1 MALHSADKRALV
13 AGGTGRIGRAV
24 AARLEAD
31 GFAVFAAG
39 RADGD
44 LRGPTG
50 AGQLVDRA
58 VERLGGLDLVVHSA
72 GAGFAPAALAD
83 VTETLWDEAFDVT
96 AKGTFFLAQAAAPAL
111 RASHGTLVIVEDVA
125 SYQAWT
131 SFPAHSAA
139 KAAQAM
145 LTRVLA
151 RALAPEV
158 RVCGVAPGPVA
169 VAAEQVERRAA
180 ETLLGRV
187 GSPED
192 VADAVAYLAGARYVT
207 GSTLVV
213 DGGRSLKPAGGRSRR
228 SS

>member
-1 MALHSADKRALV
+1 MRTATCGGPQGARELV
-13 AGGTGRIGRAV
+13 ALA
-24 AARLEAD
+24 L
-31 GFAVFAAG
+31 
-39 RADGD
+39 
-44 LRGPTG
+44 
-50 AGQLVDRA
+50 
-58 VERLGGLDLVVHSA
+58 ERLGRLDLVVHSA
-72 GAGFAPAALAD
+72 GGGFVPAALAD
-83 VTETLWDEAFDVT
+83 VTEELWDEALDVT

-111 RASHGTLVIVEDVA
+111 REAHGTLVIVEDVA
-125 SYQAWT
+125 SFQAWT

-169 VAAEQVERRAA
+169 VEPGQEERRAA

-192 VADAVAYLAGARYVT
+192 VADAVAYLAGGRLRDRDDARRRRRALAEIRPGGDSVEAL
-207 GSTLVV
+207 SD
-213 DGGRSLKPAGGRSRR
+213 DGDPTPYDATRDQRR
-228 SS
+228 

>member
-1 MALHSADKRALV
+1 MPLHSTDKRALV
-13 AGGTGRIGRAV
+13 AGGTGRVGRAI

-31 GFAVFAAG
+31 GFGVLAAG

-44 LRGPTG
+44 LRGPDG
-50 AGQLVDRA
+50 ARTLVARA
-58 VERLGGLDLVVHSA
+58 LDELGRLDLVVHCA
-72 GAGFAPAALAD
+72 GAGFVPASIAD
-83 VTETLWDEAFDVT
+83 VTEELWDEAFDVT

-111 RASHGTLVIVEDVA
+111 RATHGTLVIVEDVA

-169 VAAEQVERRAA
+169 VEPGQEERRAA

-192 VADAVAYLAGARYVT
+192 VADAVAYLAAASYVT
-207 GSTLVV
+207 GTTIVV
-213 DGGRSLKPAGGRSRR
+213 DGGRSLKTGRGVIP
-228 SS
+228 

>member
-1 MALHSADKRALV
+1 MALPSADKRALI
-13 AGGTGRIGRAV
+13 AGGTGRVGRAI

-31 GFAVFAAG
+31 GFGILAAG

-44 LRGPTG
+44 LRRPEG
-50 AGQLVDRA
+50 ARDLVRLA
-58 VERLGGLDLVVHSA
+58 LERLGRLDLVVHCA
-72 GAGFAPAALAD
+72 GSGFVPASVAD
-83 VTETLWDEAFDVT
+83 VTEELWDEALDVT

-111 RASHGTLVIVEDVA
+111 REARGTLVIVEDVA
-125 SYQAWT
+125 SFQAWT

-169 VAAEQVERRAA
+169 VEPGQEARRAA

-187 GSPED
+187 GLPED
-192 VADAVAYLAGARYVT
+192 VAEAVAYLAGAGFVT
-207 GSTLVV
+207 GTTLVV
-213 DGGRSLKPAGGRSRR
+213 DGGRSLKSGLGAIP
-228 SS
+228 

>member
-1 MALHSADKRALV
+1 MGLQSADKQALI
-13 AGGTGRIGRAV
+13 AGGTGRVGRAI
-24 AARLEAD
+24 ASRLEAD
-31 GFAVFAAG
+31 GFGVFAAG

-44 LRGPTG
+44 LRGPGG
-50 AGQLVDRA
+50 ARELVA
-58 VERLGGLDLVVHSA
+58 TALTRLGRLDLVVHCA
-72 GAGFAPAALAD
+72 GAGFVPAALED
-83 VTETLWDEAFDVT
+83 VTEELWDEAMDVT

-111 RASHGTLVIVEDVA
+111 RSSHGVLVIVEDVA
-125 SYQAWT
+125 AFQPWT

-151 RALAPEV
+151 RALAPDV

-169 VAAEQVERRAA
+169 VEPGHEERRAA

-192 VADAVAYLAGARYVT
+192 VADAVAYLAGAGFVT

-213 DGGRSLKPAGGRSRR
+213 DGGRSLKSGRGAIP
-228 SS
+228 

>member
-1 MALHSADKRALV
+1 MPLQSADKQALI
-13 AGGTGRIGRAV
+13 AGGTGRIGRAIT
-24 AARLEAD
+24 ARLEVD
-31 GFAVFAAG
+31 GFGVFAAG

-44 LRGPTG
+44 LRRPDG
-50 AGQLVDRA
+50 ARRLVESA
-58 VERLGGLDLVVHSA
+58 LERLGRLDLVVQSA
-72 GAGFAPAALAD
+72 GAGFVPAALED
-83 VTETLWDEAFDVT
+83 VTEELWDEALDVT

-111 RASHGTLVIVEDVA
+111 RASRGVLVIVEDVA
-125 SYQAWT
+125 SFQAWT

-169 VAAEQVERRAA
+169 VEPGQEERRAA

-192 VADAVAYLAGARYVT
+192 VADAVAYLAAADFVT

-213 DGGRSLKPAGGRSRR
+213 DGGRSLQTNRGAIP
-228 SS
+228 

>member
-1 MALHSADKRALV
+1 MALQSADKQALI
-13 AGGTGRIGRAV
+13 AGGTGRVGRAI

-31 GFAVFAAG
+31 GFGVFAAG

-44 LRGPTG
+44 LRRPEG
-50 AGQLVDRA
+50 AQDLVRVA
-58 VERLGGLDLVVHSA
+58 IERLGRLDLVVHSA
-72 GAGFAPAALAD
+72 GGGFVPAALAD
-83 VTETLWDEAFDVT
+83 VTEELWDEALDVT

-111 RASHGTLVIVEDVA
+111 REARGTFVIVEDVA
-125 SYQAWT
+125 SFQAWT

-139 KAAQAM
+139 KAAQSM

-169 VAAEQVERRAA
+169 VEPEQEARRAA

-192 VADAVAYLAGARYVT
+192 VAEAVAYLAGAGFVT
-207 GSTLVV
+207 GTTLVV
-213 DGGRSLKPAGGRSRR
+213 DGGRSLKSGLGAIP
-228 SS
+228 

>member
-1 MALHSADKRALV
+1 MALQSADKQALI
-13 AGGTGRIGRAV
+13 AGGTGRIGRAI
-24 AARLEAD
+24 AARLETD
-31 GFAVFAAG
+31 GFGVFAAG

-44 LRGPTG
+44 LRGPDG
-50 AGQLVDRA
+50 AHQLVDQA
-58 VERLGGLDLVVHSA
+58 LERLGRLDLVVHCA
-72 GAGFAPAALAD
+72 GGGFVPAALAD
-83 VTETLWDEAFDVT
+83 VTEALWDEALDVT

-111 RASHGTLVIVEDVA
+111 RAAHGTLVIVEDVA

-169 VAAEQVERRAA
+169 VDAGQEERRAA

-187 GSPED
+187 GSPQD
-192 VADAVAYLAGARYVT
+192 VADAVSYLAAAGFVT

-213 DGGRSLKPAGGRSRR
+213 DGGRSLKTGRGAVP
-228 SS
+228 

>member
-1 MALHSADKRALV
+1 VHC
-13 AGGTGRIGRAV
+13 AGG
-24 AARLEAD
+24 
-31 GFAVFAAG
+31 GFV
-39 RADGD
+39 
-44 LRGPTG
+44 
-50 AGQLVDRA
+50 
-58 VERLGGLDLVVHSA
+58 
-72 GAGFAPAALAD
+72 PAALAD
-83 VTETLWDEAFDVT
+83 VTEALWDEALDVT

-111 RASHGTLVIVEDVA
+111 RAAHGTLVIVEDVA

-169 VAAEQVERRAA
+169 VDAGQEERRAA

-187 GSPED
+187 GSPQD
-192 VADAVAYLAGARYVT
+192 VADAVSYLAAAGFVT

-213 DGGRSLKPAGGRSRR
+213 DGGRSLKTGRGAVP
-228 SS
+228 

>member
-1 MALHSADKRALV
+1 MGLQSADKQALV
-13 AGGTGRIGRAV
+13 AGGTGRVGRAI

-31 GFAVFAAG
+31 GYGVFAAG

-44 LRGPTG
+44 LRGAEG
-50 AGQLVDRA
+50 ARLLVDRA
-58 VERLGGLDLVVHSA
+58 LERLGRLDLVVHSA
-72 GAGFAPAALAD
+72 GAGFVPAALED
-83 VTETLWDEAFDVT
+83 VTEELWDEALDVT

-111 RASHGTLVIVEDVA
+111 RASRGVLVIVEDVA
-125 SYQAWT
+125 SFQAWT

-139 KAAQAM
+139 KAAQWM

-169 VAAEQVERRAA
+169 VSPDQEERRAA

-192 VADAVAYLAGARYVT
+192 VAEAVAYLAGAGFVT
-207 GSTLVV
+207 GTTLVV
-213 DGGRSLKPAGGRSRR
+213 DGGRSLKTGREAIS
-228 SS
+228 